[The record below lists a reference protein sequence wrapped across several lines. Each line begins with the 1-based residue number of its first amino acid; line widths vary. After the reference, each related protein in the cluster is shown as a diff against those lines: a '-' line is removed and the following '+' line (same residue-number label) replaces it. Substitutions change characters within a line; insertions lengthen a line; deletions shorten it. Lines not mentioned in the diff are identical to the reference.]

1 MTASS
6 NRFSIRKNFITL
18 LLVTMGGGVL
28 LCWLLFMFLAFVSK
42 APIFQD
48 EHQRSLDIFMV
59 FIFPFILAV
68 IVMVASLILAAIL
81 RQKWWIAAPL
91 SILLLG
97 APLVAYVV
105 VWLASWIA
113 RLFYIPTPEDEERT
127 NRFFSMSIVQKA
139 EPPDADIAQIR
150 KMKTLLDEGVITS
163 DEFTL
168 QKQKVFTNINE
179 EITKRNVP
187 RYFSIWQ
194 AVAAAAFGGFAAGAL
209 LIALNFKKLKRE
221 DQFRGSLLIV
231 FIGLI
236 VSATLNVLISTLV
249 SNLPVWFNISLT
261 ATYPILI
268 YLWYN
273 ETIRNDIG
281 ELVAKEQARNESWWL
296 AAGLSLVAFVLL
308 FFTLI
313 PIFALVAY
321 FRPA

>member
-113 RLFYIPTPEDEERT
+113 RLFYIPTLEDEERT
-127 NRFFSMSIVQKA
+127 NRFFSMSIIQKA

-150 KMKTLLDEGVITS
+150 KMKMLLDEGVITS
-163 DEFTL
+163 DEFAL

-236 VSATLNVLISTLV
+236 VSATLNALISTLV

-281 ELVAKEQARNESWWL
+281 KLVAKEQARNESWWL